1 MEQSITQCI
10 KMHYVTLNGTRFQVS
25 EDPDKLIAYFLGL
38 ALSDYYINQL
48 EELFIPD
55 GEGIDD
61 LYADVNIYAF
71 RARHVD
77 DLPEYTSGSIT
88 TQLIDNEVWVISAS
102 GFCYEAQPIII
113 TGDELRLLIQDALM
127 LVKYNKL

>member
-1 MEQSITQCI
+1 
-10 KMHYVTLNGTRFQVS
+10 MHHVTLNGSRFQVS

-38 ALSDYYINQL
+38 ALTDYYIDRV

-61 LYADVNIYAF
+61 LYVDVNVYAF
-71 RARHVD
+71 RARHKD
-77 DLPEYTSGSIT
+77 DLPEYTSCSIT
-88 TQLIDNEVWVISAS
+88 TQLIENEVWVISAS

-113 TGDELRLLIQDALM
+113 SGDELRLLIQDAKK